1 VGRVFEER
9 YGATVVRRG
18 RKNQLT
24 CQCLQHALVFWIRPL
39 NSIRARRHCPAYR
52 GRTHVCTRPTR
63 AYLSF
68 KDSTCVGGAVHTG
81 RSSVLHRPVE
91 NAVAG
96 SRLVEASTAA
106 ERLHLK
112 RVFSPPQL
120 VSGIR
125 RTVASRLHPE
135 FWQWGEDCGYQAR
148 LQTPRLVR
156 SKQAFVALS
165 ARLLSFACRWPRL

>member
-1 VGRVFEER
+1 MGRVFEER

-68 KDSTCVGGAVHTG
+68 KESTCVGGAVHTG
-81 RSSVLHRPVE
+81 RSRAVWRSVRGAASNVGTLAKDQRATILYTDRWSVWTKGSERTCSTTIGDHIALSRVTSARQRRRNVVE
-91 NAVAG
+91 NW
-96 SRLVEASTAA
+96 S
-106 ERLHLK
+106 
-112 RVFSPPQL
+112 QL
-120 VSGIR
+120 TLFGGQPV
-125 RTVASRLHPE
+125 
-135 FWQWGEDCGYQAR
+135 
-148 LQTPRLVR
+148 
-156 SKQAFVALS
+156 
-165 ARLLSFACRWPRL
+165 